1 MTGGNA
7 APGWYPPDPARPH
20 DLRYWDGSAWTDLR
34 HAHAGPPPETA
45 PVRAVRRSQPWWVSW
60 PVIVV
65 GFMLCLIPGVVLLW
79 LRRGPRLFTKI
90 AATAVVVAF
99 FAITLSIGGTP
110 TADPAA
116 AHVETSAS
124 PGALTPSAS
133 ATPSGIPSASPS
145 PSASTPPPSASPT
158 PTEATS
164 SAAEPTPAASD
175 GTAAAALAALTVKG
189 EASSAGYSRDQ
200 FGDGWVDV
208 DGNGCGTRDDMLALR
223 LDNTEMSGS
232 CTVTAGDLAD
242 PFTGE
247 WIHFER
253 GGASEVDIDHLVALS
268 AAWTT
273 GAQDLTYSER
283 VSLAND
289 PLNLEPV
296 DAGANRSKGDDD
308 ASEWLPPAADFRCEY
323 VARQVAVKT
332 KYGLW
337 VTQRERDAMA
347 DVLDTC
353 PGQQLPAPGD
363 QPVISSGLGEA
374 PRPTQTAAPEKTVKP
389 KQTSTPKE
397 TPAEAAEPKLDK
409 RYEYCNRLPAGLGPY
424 VKGVDP
430 EYEWYTDRDGD
441 GVVCE

>member
-1 MTGGNA
+1 MA
-7 APGWYPPDPARPH
+7 A
-20 DLRYWDGSAWTDLR
+20 
-34 HAHAGPPPETA
+34 
-45 PVRAVRRSQPWWVSW
+45 
-60 PVIVV
+60 
-65 GFMLCLIPGVVLLW
+65 VL
-79 LRRGPRLFTKI
+79 
-90 AATAVVVAF
+90 
-99 FAITLSIGGTP
+99 
-110 TADPAA
+110 
-116 AHVETSAS
+116 
-124 PGALTPSAS
+124 
-133 ATPSGIPSASPS
+133 
-145 PSASTPPPSASPT
+145 
-158 PTEATS
+158 
-164 SAAEPTPAASD
+164 
-175 GTAAAALAALTVKG
+175 ALTVRA
-189 EASSAGYSRDQ
+189 EASSDGYSRDQ

-208 DGNGCGTRDDMLALR
+208 DRNGCGTRDDMLALR
-223 LDNTEMSGS
+223 LDNVETSGS
-232 CTVTAGDLAD
+232 CTVTSGDLPD

-296 DAGANRSKGDDD
+296 DAGENRTKGDDD

-323 VARQVAVKT
+323 VARQAAVKT

-337 VTQRERDAMA
+337 LTASERDAMVS
-347 DVLDTC
+347 VLETC
-353 PGQQLPAPGD
+353 PQQQLPDEGD

-374 PRPTQTAAPEKTVKP
+374 PKPEK
-389 KQTSTPKE
+389 TSTPKKTQDS
-397 TPAEAAEPKLDK
+397 TPVAEGDGDLDP

-430 EYEWYTDRDGD
+430 EYDWYRDGDGD